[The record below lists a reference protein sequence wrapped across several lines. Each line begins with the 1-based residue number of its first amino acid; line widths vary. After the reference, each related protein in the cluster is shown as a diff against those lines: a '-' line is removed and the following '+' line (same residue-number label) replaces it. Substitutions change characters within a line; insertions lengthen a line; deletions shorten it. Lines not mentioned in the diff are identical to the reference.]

1 MARTGC
7 VLWGSSTH
15 THTINFADIWQER
28 GAFYGE
34 NGRLRKK
41 PLHHESAILKDQRA
55 DFFSPVARLQHA
67 HLVAADEVSRQLL
80 GRAPRELLA
89 DDHIRAVGAF
99 NVDAAEIT

>member
-1 MARTGC
+1 
-7 VLWGSSTH
+7 
-15 THTINFADIWQER
+15 
-28 GAFYGE
+28 
-34 NGRLRKK
+34 
-41 PLHHESAILKDQRA
+41 
-55 DFFSPVARLQHA
+55 FSPVARLQHA